1 MSIVCVIVKIQFDN
15 TLVSAQ
21 YYSPSA
27 RSLRSFMPPPNAPS
41 CPPNAPSCPPPF
53 KNFWIRPCL
62 AV

>member
-27 RSLRSFMPPPNAPS
+27 RSLRSFMPPP
-41 CPPNAPSCPPPF
+41 PNAPSCPPMLLHAPPF
-53 KNFWIRPCL
+53 KKFWIRPCL